1 MVPPLENENCM
12 RIVMSSI
19 VEEFMNKIALSIRV
33 NVYDWTAER
42 AIITS
47 TCNMPVTSLGRSK
60 LIKSN
65 IVLSK

>member
-1 MVPPLENENCM
+1 
-12 RIVMSSI
+12 MSSI
-19 VEEFMNKIALSIRV
+19 VEEFMNKISLSILV
-33 NVYDWTAER
+33 GVDNWTAER

-47 TCNMPVTSLGRSK
+47 TCNMLVTSLGRSK

>member
-1 MVPPLENENCM
+1 
-12 RIVMSSI
+12 MSSI

-47 TCNMPVTSLGRSK
+47 TCNMVVTSLGRSK
-60 LIKSN
+60 LIKCN